1 MKNISYSLTLLLFSL
16 LTVALGSCR
25 KESTQCPS
33 PEEEGSYM
41 VTFTTGTSAARAAE
55 EVTVA
60 SDDAENRIDEV
71 LLVAFE
77 DGKQVSTTSAK
88 KGTDGSY
95 TAELTKG
102 GILDLLVVANAD
114 QTLRTKLSDPDL
126 GLKAARTLLVETALS
141 PETPLVMVN
150 SIPLEAYIEQGSTY
164 DLGNVALA
172 RLASRFDLYNRVH
185 DLDITSVSITGVA
198 PATGLLAPTK
208 VANDLPRAT
217 AKVTPTAGG
226 PSAKPVAVFYGYED
240 PKIEAVSLTI
250 EATLKGKP
258 IDPIT
263 VVLKD
268 REVKRNTIYSLI
280 LNTERVIGEPVDET
294 NPILSLIKVGLVAHS
309 WSSGGTLSLP
319 DDEKLQFSTPDFTVT
334 SNLLTETPGQNP
346 TTLTLT
352 TGNPAEL
359 LFTTTVDKDRV
370 NITAPDQPEVKIE
383 EIGSNLRGETVT
395 QTFKVLIPKNS
406 SEDSEATYTLRI
418 SNAYD
423 PTLVREVTITQPASL
438 PLPGLAL
445 ARFADYNLDH
455 TGKAFATS
463 HAQDQSGYFSYDQ
476 VTGRAAL
483 ADGSTITLPDGYRL
497 PTPWELAIIIPS
509 SSELKAAAM
518 ENSAKQGAIRFGFG
532 KEKLSEN
539 VSELVDTDGKS
550 PKRYSAEYKGM
561 GNVQKKPGDFSAGTY
576 RLVLGL
582 RMKPHTGALGKD
594 DPRLPGGAVAPAAT
608 DYSNFTAYRYVLDNN
623 PDETPGRFTGP
634 YALIVTCRYL
644 GEGLKET
651 TMADLEKPE
660 FWNDNSATYHT
671 ITLPLIGYNASQDG
685 TQGLRN
691 NGMVGRYISRY
702 DAAYSTSFKAVYTLD
717 LASLSIGNRMVTA
730 GVQKSTPIRLIKE

>member
-25 KESTQCPS
+25 KESTQYPS

-77 DGKQVSTTSAK
+77 DGKQVSATSAK
-88 KGTDGSY
+88 KGTDGLY
-95 TAELTKG
+95 TAEVAKE
-102 GILDLLVVANAD
+102 GILDLLIVANAD
-114 QTLRTKLSDPDL
+114 QALRTKLSDPDL
-126 GLKAARTLLVETALS
+126 ELKAARSLLVETALS

-150 SIPLEAYIEQGSTY
+150 STPLEAYIERGATY
-164 DLGNVALA
+164 DLGNVSLA

-185 DLDITSVSITGVA
+185 DLDITSVSIAGVA
-198 PATGLLAPTK
+198 PATGLLAPTV
-208 VANDLPRAT
+208 VADDLPRSS
-217 AKVTPTAGG
+217 AKATPTAGG

-240 PKIEAVSLTI
+240 PMIEAVTLTI

-263 VVLKD
+263 VTLKD

-280 LNTERVIGEPVDET
+280 LNTERVIGEPVDEA
-294 NPILSLIKVGLVAHS
+294 NPILSLIKVGLVTHS

-319 DDEKLQFSTPDFTVT
+319 SDDELQFSTPDFTVA
-334 SNLLTETPGQNP
+334 SDLLTETPGQNP
-346 TTLTLT
+346 TALTLT
-352 TGNPAEL
+352 TGSPAEL
-359 LFTTTVDKDRV
+359 IFTTTVDKDRV
-370 NITAPDQPEVKIE
+370 NVTAPDHPGVKIE
-383 EIGSNLRGETVT
+383 EIGDKLAGETVT
-395 QTFKVLIPKNS
+395 QTFKVLVPKNK
-406 SEDSEATYTLRI
+406 SEDAEATYTLRVF
-418 SNAYD
+418 NAYD

-438 PLPGLAL
+438 PVPGLAL

-455 TGKAFATS
+455 TGKAFATG
-463 HAQDQSGYFSYDQ
+463 HAQDESGYFSYDQ

-483 ADGSTITLPDGYRL
+483 ADGSTIALPAGYRL
-497 PTPWELAIIIPS
+497 PTPWELAVIIPS
-509 SSELKAAAM
+509 SSDLKAAGM
-518 ENSAKQGAIRFGFG
+518 EDSTKGAIKFGFG

-550 PKRYSAEYKGM
+550 PMRYSAEYKGM
-561 GNVQKKPGDFSAGTY
+561 GNVLKEPGNYSAGSY

-582 RMKPHTGALGKD
+582 RMKPHTGDLAKN
-594 DPRLPGGAVAPAAT
+594 DPPLPGGAVAPAAT

-623 PDETPGRFTGP
+623 PNEAPGRFGP

-644 GEGLKET
+644 GEELKET

-660 FWNDNSATYHT
+660 FWTDNTGTYHT
-671 ITLPLIGYNASQDG
+671 IVLPLIGYNGSQDG
-685 TQGLRN
+685 TQGVRGR
-691 NGMVGRYISRY
+691 GMTGRYISAY
-702 DAAYSTSFKAVYTLD
+702 DAAYNTSFKAVYTLD